1 MHKLKKILNGAKYLL
16 RIFKLNSKLLVKNFF
31 NFKNND
37 VFAAFI
43 DLNAFAPNF
52 NYSEYLLYI
61 KHLSLNKNL
70 FLIVLPREQF
80 SKINTKEKK
89 DYFFELR
96 IKTILKPLI
105 EMILNKHGTI
115 IYAKNRKDMKLFF
128 ELPDRNKFPNDIS
141 LNKVSFTAIKS
152 KNLYELFKKEN
163 QKFNFDI
170 NEDLKLFIKANYLKN
185 LSKKLITISIKYNSY
200 RPHLNS
206 NIEEWK
212 IFGKWLKQRGYDV
225 IYIVD
230 IENQENILKLNTPEF
245 YTLATISSFDLEIRK
260 ALYDLSNLNFSTS
273 GGSAQ
278 LLFYSNNN
286 YVITKFISIED
297 KDAVGTGSLKNI
309 QDELGFSQ
317 NQQFP
322 FSLKTQKILWDP
334 KSENFSTLKDTFY
347 EIESL
352 I

>member
-1 MHKLKKILNGAKYLL
+1 M
-16 RIFKLNSKLLVKNFF
+16 
-31 NFKNND
+31 
-37 VFAAFI
+37 
-43 DLNAFAPNF
+43 
-52 NYSEYLLYI
+52 
-61 KHLSLNKNL
+61 
-70 FLIVLPREQF
+70 
-80 SKINTKEKK
+80 
-89 DYFFELR
+89 
-96 IKTILKPLI
+96 
-105 EMILNKHGTI
+105 
-115 IYAKNRKDMKLFF
+115 
-128 ELPDRNKFPNDIS
+128 
-141 LNKVSFTAIKS
+141 
-152 KNLYELFKKEN
+152 
-163 QKFNFDI
+163 
-170 NEDLKLFIKANYLKN
+170 
-185 LSKKLITISIKYNSY
+185 
-200 RPHLNS
+200 NS

-230 IENQENILKLNTPEF
+230 IENHENILKLNTPEF